1 MESQAVSSPAGKAGD
16 PVTTGDAAEVL
27 DYRFRGNDMAEFD
40 GDMPMTHQPKA
51 TSTRRRVL
59 AGAAAASALAL
70 APAVVRAQAKTLKI
84 AVFLPRSGY
93 LAPAGQSCHRGALIA
108 PKVLAD
114 YGHQVDLVHIDI
126 ESNPDVARNQCER
139 VINDGV
145 NCIVGAFDSAATL
158 AMAQVCEQRQVPLI
172 VNIAA
177 APALTEQGYR
187 FLVRNFPTGGQ
198 LAVNGLARIKA
209 FVEATKA
216 SPKTAVFLHANDT
229 FGTAQRQAMDR
240 LLPTAGLPFRVLESI
255 AYDPRAQDLSVEVT
269 KIRALKPDM
278 LLVVTRAADAIKLVR
293 DMVRQRFE
301 PMGIISPGAPG
312 LYDEEFYEALG
323 PLADYHAYAVP
334 WANPKGDMAQA
345 LEKAFKPANPN
356 YRFAVECFNV
366 GFTFEAL
373 LVAADGFKRAG
384 TTNGAE
390 LMKAIRATN
399 IAEHIMIGGPITF
412 DDKGQNNNVPSP
424 MVQNRNR
431 TPTVVMPTESA
442 AIAPVFPMPPWQGRS

>member
-1 MESQAVSSPAGKAGD
+1 MTQNNTAG
-16 PVTTGDAAEVL
+16 P
-27 DYRFRGNDMAEFD
+27 N
-40 GDMPMTHQPKA
+40 
-51 TSTRRRVL
+51 RRRVL
-59 AGAAAASALAL
+59 AGAAATGVMIH
-70 APAVVRAQAKTLKI
+70 APAVVRAQAKVLKI

-93 LAPAGQSCHRGALIA
+93 LAPAGQSCHRGALVA
-108 PKVLAD
+108 PKVLAE
-114 YGHQVDLVHIDI
+114 YGHQVELVHVDI

-145 NCIVGAFDSAATL
+145 NCIVGAFDSASTL
-158 AMAQVCEQRQVPLI
+158 AMAQVCEQRQVPLV

-177 APALTEQGYR
+177 VPTLTEQGYK

-198 LAVNGLARIKA
+198 LAANGLERIKA
-209 FVEATKA
+209 FIEVTKA
-216 SPKTAVFLHANDT
+216 QPKTAVFIHANDT

-240 LLPTAGLPFRVLESI
+240 LFPAAGMPFRLLDSI

-269 KIRALKPDM
+269 KIRALKPDIV
-278 LLVVTRAADAIKLVR
+278 LVVTRATDAIKLVR

-323 PLADYHAYAVP
+323 PLADYHAYALP
-334 WANPKGDMAQA
+334 WANPKGEMAQA
-345 LEKAFKPANPN
+345 LERAYKPANPN

-384 TTNGAE
+384 TTNGPE
-390 LMKAIRATN
+390 LIKAIRGTN
-399 IAEHIMIGGPITF
+399 IVDHVMIGPPIGF
-412 DDKGQNNNVPSP
+412 DDKGQNNNIPSP
-424 MVQNRNR
+424 MMQNRSR
-431 TPTVVMPTESA
+431 TPNVVLPVEA
-442 AIAPVFPMPPWQGRS
+442 ATIAPVLPMPPWQGRS